1 MRSWLAIVF
10 VCGVFTGQAVGR
22 DIFVSNATGNDRQ
35 DGRTMRS
42 LVRGGGPVRTI
53 GRALRL
59 AQAGDRII
67 LENTAEPYRESLSL
81 MGSRHSGS
89 VLGPLVI
96 EGRGAVLDGTV
107 PIPAAAW
114 EHFSGDVFAYQPARL
129 GYQQLFLAGRPAV
142 RHPVAKEA
150 VQPPPLAPLEWCL
163 WRGRILLRVEEGR
176 LPDVYQASCCGLQ
189 TGVTLY
195 YVHNLLIRDLVVQ
208 GFAVDGIAVH
218 DVVSDTRLERVT
230 SRDNGMSGISVR
242 GASWL
247 ELDECKLLGNG
258 HSQLRVEDFARC
270 WLYRCDLSPGSA
282 PAVQQSGGEFF
293 ELAEPFTQA
302 TR

>member
-1 MRSWLAIVF
+1 MRIWLAIAI
-10 VCGVFTGQAVGR
+10 VCGMFSGQAAGR

-35 DGRTMRS
+35 DGRTMRP
-42 LVRGGGPVRTI
+42 LVPSTGPVRTI
-53 GRALRL
+53 GKALRL

-67 LENTAEPYRESLSL
+67 LDNTSEPYRESLSL
-81 MGSRHSGS
+81 IGGRHSGS
-89 VLGPLVI
+89 ILGPLVI

-107 PIPAAAW
+107 PIPDDEW
-114 EHFSGDVFAYQPARL
+114 EHFSGDVFAYRPARL
-129 GYQQLFLAGRPAV
+129 GYQQLFLAGRRAV

-189 TGVTLY
+189 TGITLY
-195 YVHNLLIRDLVVQ
+195 YVHNVLVRDLVVQ

-218 DVVSDTRLERVT
+218 DVVRDTRLERVS
-230 SRDNGMSGISVR
+230 SRDNGMSGVSVR

-247 ELDECKLLGNG
+247 EMDECQLLGNG

-270 WLYRCDLSPGSA
+270 WLYQCELSPETA
-282 PAVQQSGGEFF
+282 PAIQQSGGKLF
-293 ELAEPFTQA
+293 ESAEPFTRA
-302 TR
+302 AR